1 MKRNS
6 SNTQNNNRITV
17 DRSAKT
23 GRFVTKEQVRKSP
36 ATTEQEHYRRR
47 K

>member
-1 MKRNS
+1 MTQKRS
-6 SNTQNNNRITV
+6 SSTNRITV

-36 ATTEQEHYRRR
+36 ATTEQEHYRKRR
-47 K
+47 